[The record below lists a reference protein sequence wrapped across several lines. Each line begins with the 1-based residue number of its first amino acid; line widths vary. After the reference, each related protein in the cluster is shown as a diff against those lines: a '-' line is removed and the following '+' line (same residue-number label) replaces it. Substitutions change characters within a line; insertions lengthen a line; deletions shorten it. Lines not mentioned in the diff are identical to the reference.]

1 MSAMVKY
8 WLSNLVQNELDD
20 VKSKLRNS
28 DLCEDMASL
37 AEYKDALKVLKQQIA
52 EGMFNV

>member
-8 WLSNLVQNELDD
+8 WLSNLVQNELND
-20 VKSKLRNS
+20 VKSKLRDS
-28 DLCEDMASL
+28 DLCEDMSTL
-37 AEYKDALKVLKQQIA
+37 AEYKDVLKSLKQQIS